1 MKKTIL
7 SYAASAL
14 LVAGTL
20 FIYSCSKDD
29 TAPVVT
35 LSGDETVNLSLNS
48 AAYSDPGATASD
60 DKDGDVTVSSDFD
73 AATNPNTNLAGTYT
87 ITYTAT
93 DAEGNVGTATRTVIV
108 ANDAAY
114 LAGTYACTEPG
125 NPTWNQTVTASSTQ
139 NNVLT
144 FSKFAN
150 YTGNGSI
157 KCKRVT
163 GVVNYIVLDP
173 STQSASNIGNAPNN
187 CDHEFTADGN
197 GVAVIEL
204 GSTGKYTFSIKFKD
218 ETTGGSGSSC
228 SPTSPLSYED
238 TFIQN

>member
-35 LSGDETVNLSLNS
+35 LSGDETVTLSLNS
-48 AAYSDPGATASD
+48 APYVDPGATASD
-60 DKDGDVTVSSDFD
+60 DKDGDVAVSSDFD
-73 AATNPNTNLAGTYT
+73 ADTNPNTDLAGTYT

-114 LAGTYACTEPG
+114 LSGSFGTTENPG
-125 NPTWNQTVTASSTQ
+125 GGVWVQTVTASSTE
-139 NNVLT
+139 NNVLIYG
-144 FSKFAN
+144 KFAN
-150 YTGNGSI
+150 YSGNSAIKAKLVTSGSLKYIVVNPNSQNADGIGSDGCNHTFAGNGNGSP
-157 KCKRVT
+157 
-163 GVVNYIVLDP
+163 VVQV
-173 STQSASNIGNAPNN
+173 S
-187 CDHEFTADGN
+187 
-197 GVAVIEL
+197 
-204 GSTGKYTFSIKFKD
+204 GKWAYSIKFTD
-218 ETTGGSGSSC
+218 EVTGAGAGC
-228 SPTSPLSYED
+228 PATSALPYED
-238 TFIQN
+238 TFLQQ